1 MFSVFSLLCR
11 GTWLLELNWACD
23 RHFFW
28 GGRHRRGTPCYDLL
42 QNRRER
48 SCCPSRYSLRLTI
61 IVWVKVVDSPQSY
74 DGLPRGRWSTVKTCH
89 ARWKIL
95 YFKSNSSRGRVFAWV
110 LPVPGTS
117 VSYVG
122 HSYPCPELLEVLYA
136 SAANIRGTGTGFSY
150 LPGTCVSS
158 VRPCH
163 NTRNIQ
169 KFWKAFVPVPGT
181 SGSYVRLSYQ
191 YPKTMPQNPGCGYG
205 MFCTRPELLKVLYAR
220 STIPGTSVTYV
231 TLPYPYPKFLEVL

>member
-1 MFSVFSLLCR
+1 MVLKEKYRLRNVVRITMVIAKGRRKVSKSCLLGYAQNIPEVFTPVITLQRTCVNSV
-11 GTWLLELNWACD
+11 GQ
-23 RHFFW
+23 
-28 GGRHRRGTPCYDLL
+28 P
-42 QNRRER
+42 
-48 SCCPSRYSLRLTI
+48 
-61 IVWVKVVDSPQSY
+61 
-74 DGLPRGRWSTVKTCH
+74 
-89 ARWKIL
+89 
-95 YFKSNSSRGRVFAWV
+95 
-110 LPVPGTS
+110 
-117 VSYVG
+117 
-122 HSYPCPELLEVLYA
+122 YPCPELLEVLYA